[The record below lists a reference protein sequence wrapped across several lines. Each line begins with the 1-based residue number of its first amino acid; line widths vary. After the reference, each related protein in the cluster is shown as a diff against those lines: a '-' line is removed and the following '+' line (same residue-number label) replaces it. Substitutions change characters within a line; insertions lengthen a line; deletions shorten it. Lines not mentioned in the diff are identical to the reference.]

1 MTKLFYL
8 KPNLDL
14 ESQALD
20 YAQEFQEYGSHL
32 NGAGGLNKYLKDYS
46 GWLVML
52 DKARHRIT
60 TEKEVP
66 SETFFLVRE
75 HDNRIVGMSNI
86 RLSLNENQRKHGG
99 HVGFSIRPTER
110 RKGYNKVNL
119 YLALTVLQ
127 SHGIKEALLD
137 CRSDNVGSYK
147 TIESLG
153 GKMTRE
159 YFDDEEDFCNVKSY
173 VIDVDNAIGS
183 YREIYEPKI
192 AKLPNYLD

>member
-1 MTKLFYL
+1 MFRNFKNMAHISMEQVD
-8 KPNLDL
+8 KK
-14 ESQALD
+14 
-20 YAQEFQEYGSHL
+20 
-32 NGAGGLNKYLKDYS
+32 KYLKDYS

-86 RLSLNENQRKHGG
+86 RPSLNKNQKKHGG

-110 RKGYNKVNL
+110 PKGYNKVNL

-127 SHGIKEALLD
+127 SHGVKEALLD

-153 GKMTRE
+153 GKMTSE
-159 YFDDEEDFCNVKSY
+159 YFDDDEDFCN
-173 VIDVDNAIGS
+173 
-183 YREIYEPKI
+183 E
-192 AKLPNYLD
+192 KLCN